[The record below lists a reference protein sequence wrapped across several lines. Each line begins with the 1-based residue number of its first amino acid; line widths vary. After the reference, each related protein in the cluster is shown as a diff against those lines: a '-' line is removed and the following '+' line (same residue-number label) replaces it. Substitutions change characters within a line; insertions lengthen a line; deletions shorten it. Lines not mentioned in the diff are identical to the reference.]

1 MMYKTKISVYP
12 SCLSTLVHNDV
23 TLSEV
28 YDKIKNDDVLRQ
40 RTVNYRKAIEAKL
53 PAKQI
58 KKLKAEQFPMLMPAA
73 RFKEGRDME
82 HLDSYTGLCQCDIDN
97 IPPDMMAEAKR
108 RVRMLKFVAMYHV
121 SMSGNGLH
129 IYYFYQIPNEG
140 LTPQVYQ
147 QAFIQGNECI
157 GKAIPADYDAAV
169 GKANH
174 GSSICHDP
182 EAWFNPD
189 AEPFKVDMSLLL
201 KKRGKNDRLTNDT
214 AITEK
219 EWSAQWT
226 AEKVFAYAQECVSKS
241 ATGEFAHGNRN
252 KFLVR
257 LAMMLS
263 DFGMEQ
269 EHAAQLMEQE
279 YASQYGEE
287 SIPSLVSG
295 CYKSGAKMHG
305 RRALPDARGKKSG
318 ERKGDVKMQIAA
330 NFLRNQGLKFDV
342 ITHKLKRS
350 DMVDVTDRDINSMLL
365 ACNVESC
372 QNISA
377 QTFRSALMSNCIPEF
392 NPLTDYLDEAVKA
405 VTINPDGPS
414 YIDQVA
420 GMVHVTYTP
429 QSPLPPGGGYSNLAT
444 AAGTP
449 PTGGQGGLSS
459 LWHTCFRK
467 WFVSMVASWMDPKVV
482 NHQIL
487 VLIGPQGIFK
497 STWLDALIPETLV
510 SYRCRQSGTNFSD
523 KDEQLRC
530 AEFAMVNYD
539 EFDRLSSS
547 DLDNLKSLITTP
559 DVSIRAPYGSTKERR
574 VRIASYCASGNK
586 FQFLTDQTG
595 NRRFLPFYV
604 EHIDSPFDHPIDHHR
619 LYAEAVKMVK
629 EGFVY
634 WFTTEDIQQLSKY
647 VEQFADRSPEE
658 ELLDVYF
665 DIPKAPGV
673 ETRTVKF
680 LTSSEIQAKLVSYG
694 NLHRPIPLRTLCQVL
709 DNKGFQRMRSNRKR
723 GYLVVELE
731 ATEINSNR
739 IAASGTMPF

>member
-1 MMYKTKISVYP
+1 MYKTKISVYP

-53 PAKQI
+53 PAKQL

-97 IPPDMMAEAKR
+97 IPPDMMVEAKR
-108 RVRMLKFVAMYHV
+108 RVRSLPFVCMYHV
-121 SMSGNGLH
+121 SMSGKGLH

-201 KKRGKNDRLTNDT
+201 KKRGKNDRLANDT

-429 QSPLPPGGGYSNLAT
+429 QSPLPPE
-444 AAGTP
+444 
-449 PTGGQGGLSS
+449 GGLSS

>member
-1 MMYKTKISVYP
+1 MYKTKISVYP

-53 PAKQI
+53 PAKQL

-97 IPPDMMAEAKR
+97 IPPDMMDEAKR
-108 RVRMLKFVAMYHV
+108 RVRSLPFVCMYHV

-182 EAWFNPD
+182 EAWFKPD

-201 KKRGKNDRLTNDT
+201 KKRGKNDRLANDT

-429 QSPLPPGGGYSNLAT
+429 QSPLPPE
-444 AAGTP
+444 
-449 PTGGQGGLSS
+449 GGLSS

>member
-53 PAKQI
+53 PAKQL

-97 IPPDMMAEAKR
+97 IPPDMMDEAKR
-108 RVRMLKFVAMYHV
+108 RVRSLPFVCMYHV
-121 SMSGNGLH
+121 SMSGKGLH

-174 GSSICHDP
+174 GSSICHDH

-201 KKRGKNDRLTNDT
+201 KKRGKNDRLANDT

-429 QSPLPPGGGYSNLAT
+429 QSPLPPE
-444 AAGTP
+444 
-449 PTGGQGGLSS
+449 GGLSS

>member
-1 MMYKTKISVYP
+1 MYKTKISVYP

-53 PAKQI
+53 PAKQL

-97 IPPDMMAEAKR
+97 IPPNMMDEAKR
-108 RVRMLKFVAMYHV
+108 RVRSLPFVCMYHV
-121 SMSGNGLH
+121 SMSGKGLH

-201 KKRGKNDRLTNDT
+201 KKRGKNDRLANDT

-429 QSPLPPGGGYSNLAT
+429 QSPLPPE
-444 AAGTP
+444 
-449 PTGGQGGLSS
+449 GGLSS

>member
-1 MMYKTKISVYP
+1 MYKTKISVYP

-53 PAKQI
+53 PAKQL

-82 HLDSYTGLCQCDIDN
+82 HFDSYTGLCQCDIDN
-97 IPPDMMAEAKR
+97 IPPDMMDEAKR
-108 RVRMLKFVAMYHV
+108 RVRSLPFVCMYHV

-201 KKRGKNDRLTNDT
+201 KKRGKNDRLANDT

-429 QSPLPPGGGYSNLAT
+429 QSPLPPE
-444 AAGTP
+444 
-449 PTGGQGGLSS
+449 GGLSS

>member
-1 MMYKTKISVYP
+1 MYKTKISVYP

-53 PAKQI
+53 PAKQL

-97 IPPDMMAEAKR
+97 IPPDMMDEAKR
-108 RVRMLKFVAMYHV
+108 RVRSLPFVCMYHV

-201 KKRGKNDRLTNDT
+201 KKRGKNDRLANDT

-241 ATGEFAHGNRN
+241 ATGEFAYGNRN

-429 QSPLPPGGGYSNLAT
+429 QSPLPPE
-444 AAGTP
+444 
-449 PTGGQGGLSS
+449 GGLSS

-731 ATEINSNR
+731 STEINSNR

>member
-1 MMYKTKISVYP
+1 MYKTKISVYP

-53 PAKQI
+53 PAKQL

-97 IPPDMMAEAKR
+97 IPPDMMDEAKR
-108 RVRMLKFVAMYHV
+108 RVRSLPFVCMYHV
-121 SMSGNGLH
+121 SMSGKGLH

-201 KKRGKNDRLTNDT
+201 KKRGKNDRLANDT

-429 QSPLPPGGGYSNLAT
+429 QSPLPPE
-444 AAGTP
+444 
-449 PTGGQGGLSS
+449 GGLSS

-604 EHIDSPFDHPIDHHR
+604 EHIDSPFEHPIDHHR
-619 LYAEAVKMVK
+619 LYAEAVRLVK

-634 WFTTEDIQQLSKY
+634 WFTTDEIQQLSHY
-647 VEQFADRSPEE
+647 VELFADRTPEE

-665 DIPKAPGV
+665 DLPRPAGQ
-673 ETRTVKF
+673 ETRTVHF
-680 LTSSEIQAKLVSYG
+680 LTTSEIQAKLISYG
-694 NLHRPIPLRTLCQVL
+694 NLHRPIPLRTLCQIL
-709 DNKGFQRMRSNRKR
+709 DKKGFQRMRNGNRR

-731 ATEINSNR
+731 ATEINSRR
-739 IAASGTMPF
+739 IASTADLPF

>member
-1 MMYKTKISVYP
+1 MYKTKISVYP

-53 PAKQI
+53 PAKQL

-97 IPPDMMAEAKR
+97 IPPDMMTEAKR
-108 RVRMLKFVAMYHV
+108 RVRSLPFVCMYHV
-121 SMSGNGLH
+121 SMSGKGLH

-201 KKRGKNDRLTNDT
+201 KKRGKNDRLANDT

-305 RRALPDARGKKSG
+305 RRALPDAQGKKSG

-420 GMVHVTYTP
+420 SMVHVTYTP
-429 QSPLPPGGGYSNLAT
+429 QSPLPPE
-444 AAGTP
+444 
-449 PTGGQGGLSS
+449 GGLSS

-604 EHIDSPFDHPIDHHR
+604 EHIDSPFEHPIDHHR

>member
-1 MMYKTKISVYP
+1 MYKTKISVYP

-53 PAKQI
+53 PAKQL

-82 HLDSYTGLCQCDIDN
+82 HFDSYTGLCQCDIDN
-97 IPPDMMAEAKR
+97 IPPDMMDEAKR
-108 RVRMLKFVAMYHV
+108 RVRTLPFVCMYHV

-201 KKRGKNDRLTNDT
+201 KKRGKNDRLANDT

-429 QSPLPPGGGYSNLAT
+429 QSPLPPE
-444 AAGTP
+444 
-449 PTGGQGGLSS
+449 GGLSS

-482 NHQIL
+482 NHQML

-731 ATEINSNR
+731 ATEIDSYR

>member
-1 MMYKTKISVYP
+1 MYKTKISVYP

-53 PAKQI
+53 PAKQL

-97 IPPDMMAEAKR
+97 IPPDMMDEAKR
-108 RVRMLKFVAMYHV
+108 RVRSLPFVCMYHV
-121 SMSGNGLH
+121 SMSGKGLH

-140 LTPQVYQ
+140 LTPQMYQ

-201 KKRGKNDRLTNDT
+201 KKRGKNDRLANDT

-429 QSPLPPGGGYSNLAT
+429 QSPLPPE
-444 AAGTP
+444 
-449 PTGGQGGLSS
+449 GGLSS

-604 EHIDSPFDHPIDHHR
+604 EHIDSPFEHPIDHHR

>member
-1 MMYKTKISVYP
+1 MYKTKISVYP

-53 PAKQI
+53 PAKQL

-97 IPPDMMAEAKR
+97 IPPDMMDEAKR
-108 RVRMLKFVAMYHV
+108 RVRSLPFVCMYHV

-201 KKRGKNDRLTNDT
+201 KKRGKNDRLANDT

-429 QSPLPPGGGYSNLAT
+429 QSPLPPE
-444 AAGTP
+444 
-449 PTGGQGGLSS
+449 GGLSS

-467 WFVSMVASWMDPKVV
+467 WFVSMVASWMDVKVV
-482 NHQIL
+482 NHQML

-497 STWLDALIPETLV
+497 STWLDALIPEALV

-604 EHIDSPFDHPIDHHR
+604 SHIDSPFDHPIDHHR

-634 WFTTEDIQQLSKY
+634 WFTSEDIQQLSKY

-665 DIPKAPGV
+665 DIPKPHGE

-694 NLHRPIPLRTLCQVL
+694 NIHRPIPLRTLCQVL
-709 DNKGFQRMRSNRKR
+709 DNKGYQRMRHMNKR
-723 GYLVVELE
+723 GYLLVELE
-731 ATEINSNR
+731 ATEINSRR

>member
-1 MMYKTKISVYP
+1 MYKTKISVYP

-53 PAKQI
+53 PAKQL

-97 IPPDMMAEAKR
+97 IPPDMMDEAKR
-108 RVRMLKFVAMYHV
+108 RVRSLPFVCMYHV
-121 SMSGNGLH
+121 SMSGKGLH

-201 KKRGKNDRLTNDT
+201 KKRGKNDRLANDT

-295 CYKSGAKMHG
+295 CYKSVAKMHG

-429 QSPLPPGGGYSNLAT
+429 QSPLPPE
-444 AAGTP
+444 
-449 PTGGQGGLSS
+449 GGLSS
-459 LWHTCFRK
+459 LWRTCFRK

-619 LYAEAVKMVK
+619 LYAEAVRLVK

-694 NLHRPIPLRTLCQVL
+694 NLHRSIPLRTLCQVL

-723 GYLVVELE
+723 GYLVVALE

>member
-1 MMYKTKISVYP
+1 MYKTKISVYP

-53 PAKQI
+53 PAKQL

-97 IPPDMMAEAKR
+97 IPPDMMDEAKR
-108 RVRMLKFVAMYHV
+108 RVRSLPFVCMYHV
-121 SMSGNGLH
+121 SMSGKGLH

-201 KKRGKNDRLTNDT
+201 KKRGKNDRLANDT

-429 QSPLPPGGGYSNLAT
+429 QSPLPPE
-444 AAGTP
+444 
-449 PTGGQGGLSS
+449 GGLSS

-694 NLHRPIPLRTLCQVL
+694 NIHRPIPLRTLCQVL
-709 DNKGFQRMRSNRKR
+709 DNKGYQRMRSNRKR

-731 ATEINSNR
+731 ATEINSSR

>member
-1 MMYKTKISVYP
+1 MYKTKISVYP

-53 PAKQI
+53 PAKQL

-97 IPPDMMAEAKR
+97 IPPDMMDEAKR
-108 RVRMLKFVAMYHV
+108 RVRSLPFVCMYHV
-121 SMSGNGLH
+121 SMSGKGLH

-157 GKAIPADYDAAV
+157 AKAIPADYDAAV

-201 KKRGKNDRLTNDT
+201 KKRGKNDRLANDT

-429 QSPLPPGGGYSNLAT
+429 QSPLPPE
-444 AAGTP
+444 
-449 PTGGQGGLSS
+449 GGLSS

-523 KDEQLRC
+523 KVEQLRC

-604 EHIDSPFDHPIDHHR
+604 EHIDSPFEHPIDHHR

>member
-1 MMYKTKISVYP
+1 MYKTKISVYP

-53 PAKQI
+53 PAKQL

-82 HLDSYTGLCQCDIDN
+82 HLDSYTGLCKCDIDN
-97 IPPDMMAEAKR
+97 IPPDMMDEAKR
-108 RVRMLKFVAMYHV
+108 RVRSLPFVCMYHV

-201 KKRGKNDRLTNDT
+201 KKRAKNDRLTNDT

-429 QSPLPPGGGYSNLAT
+429 QSPLPPE
-444 AAGTP
+444 
-449 PTGGQGGLSS
+449 GGLSS

>member
-1 MMYKTKISVYP
+1 MYKTKISVYP

-53 PAKQI
+53 PAKQL

-97 IPPDMMAEAKR
+97 IPPDMMDEAKR
-108 RVRMLKFVAMYHV
+108 RVRSLPFVCMYHV
-121 SMSGNGLH
+121 SMSGKGLH

-201 KKRGKNDRLTNDT
+201 KKRGKNDRLANDT
-214 AITEK
+214 AISEK

-295 CYKSGAKMHG
+295 CYKTGAKMHG

-429 QSPLPPGGGYSNLAT
+429 QSPLPPE
-444 AAGTP
+444 
-449 PTGGQGGLSS
+449 GGLSS

-709 DNKGFQRMRSNRKR
+709 DNKGYQRLRTNKKR

>member
-1 MMYKTKISVYP
+1 MYKTKISVYP

-53 PAKQI
+53 PAKQL

-97 IPPDMMAEAKR
+97 IPPDMMDEAKR
-108 RVRMLKFVAMYHV
+108 RVRSLPFVCMYHV
-121 SMSGNGLH
+121 SMSGKGLH

-147 QAFIQGNECI
+147 QEFIQGNECI

-174 GSSICHDP
+174 GSSICHDH

-201 KKRGKNDRLTNDT
+201 KKRSKNDRLANDT

-429 QSPLPPGGGYSNLAT
+429 QSPLPPE
-444 AAGTP
+444 
-449 PTGGQGGLSS
+449 GGLSS
-459 LWHTCFRK
+459 LCHTCFRK

-604 EHIDSPFDHPIDHHR
+604 EHIDSPFEHPIDHHR

>member
-53 PAKQI
+53 PAKQL

-97 IPPDMMAEAKR
+97 IPPDMMDEAKR
-108 RVRMLKFVAMYHV
+108 RVRLLPFVCMYHV
-121 SMSGNGLH
+121 SMSGKGLH

-201 KKRGKNDRLTNDT
+201 KKRGKNDRLANDT

-330 NFLRNQGLKFDV
+330 YFLRNQGLKFDV

-377 QTFRSALMSNCIPEF
+377 QTFRSALMSNCIPDF

-429 QSPLPPGGGYSNLAT
+429 QSPLPPE
-444 AAGTP
+444 
-449 PTGGQGGLSS
+449 GGLSS

>member
-1 MMYKTKISVYP
+1 MYKTKISGYP

-53 PAKQI
+53 PAKQL

-97 IPPDMMAEAKR
+97 IPPDMMDEAKR
-108 RVRMLKFVAMYHV
+108 RVRSLPFVCMYHV
-121 SMSGNGLH
+121 SMSGKGLH

-201 KKRGKNDRLTNDT
+201 KKRGKNDRLANDT

-429 QSPLPPGGGYSNLAT
+429 QSPLPPE
-444 AAGTP
+444 
-449 PTGGQGGLSS
+449 GGLSS

>member
-1 MMYKTKISVYP
+1 MYKTKISVYP

-40 RTVNYRKAIEAKL
+40 RTVNYRKALEAKL
-53 PAKQI
+53 PAKQL

-97 IPPDMMAEAKR
+97 IPPDMMDEAKR
-108 RVRMLKFVAMYHV
+108 RVRSLPFVCMYHV

-201 KKRGKNDRLTNDT
+201 KKRGKNDRLANDT

-429 QSPLPPGGGYSNLAT
+429 QSPLPPE
-444 AAGTP
+444 
-449 PTGGQGGLSS
+449 GGLSS

-497 STWLDALIPETLV
+497 STWLDALIPKTLV

>member
-1 MMYKTKISVYP
+1 MYKTKISVYP

-53 PAKQI
+53 PAKQL

-97 IPPDMMAEAKR
+97 IPPDMMDEAKR
-108 RVRMLKFVAMYHV
+108 RVRSLPFVCMYHV

-201 KKRGKNDRLTNDT
+201 KKRGKNDRLANDT

-305 RRALPDARGKKSG
+305 RRALPDAQGKKSG

-429 QSPLPPGGGYSNLAT
+429 QSPLPPE
-444 AAGTP
+444 
-449 PTGGQGGLSS
+449 GGLSS

>member
-1 MMYKTKISVYP
+1 MYKTKISVYP

-53 PAKQI
+53 PAKQL

-97 IPPDMMAEAKR
+97 IPPDMMDEAKR
-108 RVRMLKFVAMYHV
+108 RVRSLPFVCMYHV
-121 SMSGNGLH
+121 SMSGKGLH

-201 KKRGKNDRLTNDT
+201 KKRGKNDRLANDT

-429 QSPLPPGGGYSNLAT
+429 QSPLPPE
-444 AAGTP
+444 
-449 PTGGQGGLSS
+449 GGLSS

-604 EHIDSPFDHPIDHHR
+604 EHIDSPFEHPIDHHR

>member
-1 MMYKTKISVYP
+1 MYKTKISVYP

-40 RTVNYRKAIEAKL
+40 RTANYRKAIEAKL
-53 PAKQI
+53 PAKQL

-97 IPPDMMAEAKR
+97 IPPDMMDEAKR
-108 RVRMLKFVAMYHV
+108 RVRSLPFVCMYHV

-201 KKRGKNDRLTNDT
+201 KKRGKNDRLANDT

-429 QSPLPPGGGYSNLAT
+429 QSPLPPE
-444 AAGTP
+444 
-449 PTGGQGGLSS
+449 GGLSS

-634 WFTTEDIQQLSKY
+634 WFTTEDIQPLSKY

>member
-1 MMYKTKISVYP
+1 MYKTKISVYP

-23 TLSEV
+23 TISEV

-53 PAKQI
+53 PAKQL

-97 IPPDMMAEAKR
+97 IPPDMMDEAKR
-108 RVRMLKFVAMYHV
+108 RVRSLPFVCMYHV

-201 KKRGKNDRLTNDT
+201 KKRGKNDRLANDT

-429 QSPLPPGGGYSNLAT
+429 QSPLPPE
-444 AAGTP
+444 
-449 PTGGQGGLSS
+449 GGLSS

-709 DNKGFQRMRSNRKR
+709 DNKGYQRMRSNRKR

>member
-1 MMYKTKISVYP
+1 MYKTKISVYP

-23 TLSEV
+23 TISEV

-53 PAKQI
+53 PAKQL

-97 IPPDMMAEAKR
+97 IPPDMMDEAKR
-108 RVRMLKFVAMYHV
+108 RVRSLPFVCMYHV

-201 KKRGKNDRLTNDT
+201 KKRGKNDRLANDT

-429 QSPLPPGGGYSNLAT
+429 QSPLPPE
-444 AAGTP
+444 
-449 PTGGQGGLSS
+449 GGLSS

>member
-1 MMYKTKISVYP
+1 MYKTKISVYP

-53 PAKQI
+53 PAKQL

-97 IPPDMMAEAKR
+97 IPPDMMDEAKR
-108 RVRMLKFVAMYHV
+108 RVRSLPFVCMYHV

-201 KKRGKNDRLTNDT
+201 KKRGKNDRLANDS

-295 CYKSGAKMHG
+295 CYKSGANMHG

-429 QSPLPPGGGYSNLAT
+429 QSPLSPE
-444 AAGTP
+444 
-449 PTGGQGGLSS
+449 GGLSS

-604 EHIDSPFDHPIDHHR
+604 SHIDSPFDHPIDHHR

>member
-1 MMYKTKISVYP
+1 MYKTKISVYP

-53 PAKQI
+53 PAKQL

-97 IPPDMMAEAKR
+97 IPPEMMDEAKR
-108 RVRMLKFVAMYHV
+108 RVRSLPFVCMYHV

-201 KKRGKNDRLTNDT
+201 KKRGKNDRLANDT

-429 QSPLPPGGGYSNLAT
+429 QSPLPPE
-444 AAGTP
+444 
-449 PTGGQGGLSS
+449 GGLSS

>member
-1 MMYKTKISVYP
+1 MYKTKISVYP

-53 PAKQI
+53 PAKQL

-97 IPPDMMAEAKR
+97 IPPDMMDEAKM
-108 RVRMLKFVAMYHV
+108 RVRSLPFVCMYHV
-121 SMSGNGLH
+121 SMSGKGLH

-201 KKRGKNDRLTNDT
+201 KKRGKNDRLANDT

-429 QSPLPPGGGYSNLAT
+429 QSPLPPE
-444 AAGTP
+444 
-449 PTGGQGGLSS
+449 GGLSS

-604 EHIDSPFDHPIDHHR
+604 SHIDSPFDHPIDHHR

>member
-1 MMYKTKISVYP
+1 MYKTKISVYP

-53 PAKQI
+53 PAKQL

-97 IPPDMMAEAKR
+97 IPPDMMDEAKR
-108 RVRMLKFVAMYHV
+108 RVRSLPFVCMYHV

-201 KKRGKNDRLTNDT
+201 KKRGKNDRLANDT

-429 QSPLPPGGGYSNLAT
+429 QSPLPPE
-444 AAGTP
+444 
-449 PTGGQGGLSS
+449 GGLSS

-604 EHIDSPFDHPIDHHR
+604 EHIDSPFEHPIDHHR
-619 LYAEAVKMVK
+619 LYAEAVRLVK

-634 WFTTEDIQQLSKY
+634 WFTTDEIQQLSHY
-647 VEQFADRSPEE
+647 VELFADRTPEE

-665 DIPKAPGV
+665 DLPRPAGQ
-673 ETRTVKF
+673 ETRTVHF
-680 LTSSEIQAKLVSYG
+680 LTTSEIQAKLISYG
-694 NLHRPIPLRTLCQVL
+694 NLHRPIPLRTLCQIL
-709 DNKGFQRMRSNRKR
+709 DKKGFQRMRNGNRR

-731 ATEINSNR
+731 ATEINSRR
-739 IAASGTMPF
+739 IASTADLPF

>member
-1 MMYKTKISVYP
+1 MYKTKISVYP

-53 PAKQI
+53 PAKQL

-97 IPPDMMAEAKR
+97 IPPDMMDEAKR
-108 RVRMLKFVAMYHV
+108 RVRSLPFVCMYHV

-201 KKRGKNDRLTNDT
+201 KKRGKNDRLANDS

-429 QSPLPPGGGYSNLAT
+429 QSPLPPE
-444 AAGTP
+444 
-449 PTGGQGGLSS
+449 GGLSS

-731 ATEINSNR
+731 ATEINSSR

>member
-1 MMYKTKISVYP
+1 MYKTKISVYP

-53 PAKQI
+53 PAKQL
-58 KKLKAEQFPMLMPAA
+58 KKQKAEQFPMLMPAA

-97 IPPDMMAEAKR
+97 IPPDMVDEAKR
-108 RVRMLKFVAMYHV
+108 RVRSLPFVCMYHV
-121 SMSGNGLH
+121 SMSGKGLH

-201 KKRGKNDRLTNDT
+201 KKRAKNDRLANDT

-305 RRALPDARGKKSG
+305 RRALPDARSKKSG

-429 QSPLPPGGGYSNLAT
+429 QSPLPPE
-444 AAGTP
+444 
-449 PTGGQGGLSS
+449 GGLSS

-731 ATEINSNR
+731 ATEINSSR

>member
-1 MMYKTKISVYP
+1 MNKTLLSVYP
-12 SCLSTLVHNDV
+12 NCLSTLVHNDV
-23 TLSEV
+23 TLHEV
-28 YDKIKNDDVLRQ
+28 YDKIKNDEMLRQ
-40 RTVNYRKAIEAKL
+40 RTVNYRKAVEANL
-53 PAKQI
+53 PAKQL
-58 KKLKAEQFPMLMPAA
+58 KKLKAEQFPMLIPAA

-82 HLDSYTGLCQCDIDN
+82 HLDSYTCLCQCDIDN
-97 IPPDMMAEAKR
+97 IPPDIMEEAKR
-108 RVRMLKFVAMYHV
+108 RVRQLPFVSMYHV

-129 IYYFYQIPNEG
+129 IYYFYQIPNSG
-140 LTPQVYQ
+140 FTPQVYQ

-157 GKAIPADYDAAV
+157 GKAIPADYDPAV

-189 AEPFKVDMSLLL
+189 AEPFKVDMTLTA
-201 KKRGKNDRLTNDT
+201 KKRGKNDRLANDS

-219 EWSAQWT
+219 DWSAQWT
-226 AEKVFAYAQECVSKS
+226 AEKVLAYAQECVNKS
-241 ATGEFAHGNRN
+241 ATGEFAQGNRN
-252 KFLVR
+252 KYLVR
-257 LAMMLS
+257 LAMTLS

-269 EHAAQLMEQE
+269 QHAAQLMEQE

-287 SIPSLVSG
+287 SIPSLVDR
-295 CYKSGAKMHG
+295 CYKTVAKMHG
-305 RRALPDARGKKSG
+305 RRALPDGHGKKSG
-318 ERKGDVKMQIAA
+318 DRKGDVKILLAA
-330 NFLRNQGLKFDV
+330 EFLRNQGLKFDI
-342 ITHKLKRS
+342 ITHKLKRK
-350 DMVDVTDRDINSMLL
+350 DMMDVTDRDINSMLL
-365 ACNVESC
+365 ACNVETG

-377 QTFRSALMSNCIPEF
+377 QTFRAALMSNCIPEF
-392 NPLTDYLDEAVKA
+392 NPLKDYLDEAVKNCQ
-405 VTINPDGPS
+405 TEPEGTS

-420 GMVHVTYTP
+420 DMVHPGPPPTA
-429 QSPLPPGGGYSNLAT
+429 PLPPGV
-444 AAGTP
+444 
-449 PTGGQGGLSS
+449 GLW
-459 LWHTCFRK
+459 LTCFRK

-482 NHQIL
+482 NQQML

-497 STWLDALIPETLV
+497 STWLDALIPEELV
-510 SYRCRQSGTNFSD
+510 TYRCRQSGTNFGD

-559 DVSIRAPYGSTKERR
+559 DVNIRAPYGSTKERC

-604 EHIDSPFDHPIDHHR
+604 ERIDSPFDHPIDHRR
-619 LYAEAVKMVK
+619 LYAEAVRLVN

-634 WFTTEDIQQLSKY
+634 WFTAEEIQQLSHY

-665 DIPKAPGV
+665 DLPRPAGK
-673 ETRTVKF
+673 ETRTVHF
-680 LTSSEIQAKLVSYG
+680 LTTSEIQAKLITYG
-694 NLHRPIPLRTLCQVL
+694 NIHRPIPLRTLCQVL
-709 DNKGFQRMRSNRKR
+709 DNKGFQRMRNGNRR

-731 ATEINSNR
+731 ATEINSRR
-739 IAASGTMPF
+739 IAVSADMPF

>member
-1 MMYKTKISVYP
+1 MYKTKISVYP

-53 PAKQI
+53 PAKQL

-97 IPPDMMAEAKR
+97 IPPDMMDEAKR
-108 RVRMLKFVAMYHV
+108 RVRSLPFVCMYHV
-121 SMSGNGLH
+121 SMSGKGLH

-201 KKRGKNDRLTNDT
+201 KKRGKNDRLANDT

-420 GMVHVTYTP
+420 GMVHVTYAP
-429 QSPLPPGGGYSNLAT
+429 QSPLPPE
-444 AAGTP
+444 
-449 PTGGQGGLSS
+449 GGLSS

>member
-1 MMYKTKISVYP
+1 MT
-12 SCLSTLVHNDV
+12 
-23 TLSEV
+23 
-28 YDKIKNDDVLRQ
+28 LRQ

-53 PAKQI
+53 PAKQL

-97 IPPDMMAEAKR
+97 IPPDMMDEAKR
-108 RVRMLKFVAMYHV
+108 RVRSLPFVCMYHV
-121 SMSGNGLH
+121 SMSGKGLH

-201 KKRGKNDRLTNDT
+201 KKRGKNDRLANDT

-429 QSPLPPGGGYSNLAT
+429 QSPLPPE
-444 AAGTP
+444 
-449 PTGGQGGLSS
+449 GGLSS

>member
-1 MMYKTKISVYP
+1 MYKTKISVYP

-53 PAKQI
+53 PAKQL

-97 IPPDMMAEAKR
+97 IPPDMMDEAKR
-108 RVRMLKFVAMYHV
+108 RVRSLPFVCMYHV
-121 SMSGNGLH
+121 SMSGKGLH

-201 KKRGKNDRLTNDT
+201 KKRGKNDRLANDT

-405 VTINPDGPS
+405 VTVNPDEPS

-420 GMVHVTYTP
+420 DMVHVTYTP
-429 QSPLPPGGGYSNLAT
+429 QSPLPPE
-444 AAGTP
+444 
-449 PTGGQGGLSS
+449 GGLSS
-459 LWHTCFRK
+459 LWRTCFRK
-467 WFVSMVASWMDPKVV
+467 WFVSMVASWMDVKVV
-482 NHQIL
+482 NHQML

-497 STWLDALIPETLV
+497 STWLDALIPDALV

>member
-1 MMYKTKISVYP
+1 MYKTKISVYP

-53 PAKQI
+53 PAKQL

-97 IPPDMMAEAKR
+97 IPPDMMDEAKR
-108 RVRMLKFVAMYHV
+108 RVRSLPFVCMYHV

-201 KKRGKNDRLTNDT
+201 KKRGKNDRLANDT

-429 QSPLPPGGGYSNLAT
+429 QSPLPPE
-444 AAGTP
+444 
-449 PTGGQGGLSS
+449 GGLSC

-604 EHIDSPFDHPIDHHR
+604 SHIDSPFDHPIDHHR

-634 WFTTEDIQQLSKY
+634 WFTSEDIQLLSKY

>member
-1 MMYKTKISVYP
+1 MYKTKISVYP

-53 PAKQI
+53 PAKQL

-97 IPPDMMAEAKR
+97 IPPDMMDEAKR
-108 RVRMLKFVAMYHV
+108 RVRSLPFVCMYHV
-121 SMSGNGLH
+121 SMSGKGLH

-201 KKRGKNDRLTNDT
+201 KKRGKNDRLANDT

-429 QSPLPPGGGYSNLAT
+429 QSPLPPE
-444 AAGTP
+444 
-449 PTGGQGGLSS
+449 GGLSS